1 VSDHSIE
8 VLMSRIWRTVYYWLG
23 LGGSIG
29 HGVLVLCQSSFGS
42 AAVIDMGVG
51 PIPDDVGP

>member
-1 VSDHSIE
+1 
-8 VLMSRIWRTVYYWLG
+8 MSRIWRTVYYWLG